1 MIDFHAVMIDETGC
15 EFGVSFKA
23 TTRGAA
29 LEYLREQY
37 PESRCDQLEDPQQ
50 TADREAAIYRRAMAD
65 EDGWDDYD
73 EDDLEDDWDDY
84 ADDERAE
91 MNQRRA
97 EAEEAAQDGMYM

>member
-65 EDGWDDYD
+65 EDGYYDDDYYD
-73 EDDLEDDWDDY
+73 EDEEDDDWDDY

-91 MNQRRA
+91 QNQRRA
-97 EAEEAAQDGMYM
+97 EAEEY

>member
-50 TADREAAIYRRAMAD
+50 TAEREAAIYRRAMAD
-65 EDGWDDYD
+65 EDGYWDDE
-73 EDDLEDDWDDY
+73 EDDDDWDDY
-84 ADDERAE
+84 SDEEREE

-97 EAEEAAQDGMYM
+97 EADEY

>member
-23 TTRGAA
+23 ATRGAA

-50 TADREAAIYRRAMAD
+50 TAEREAAIYRRAMAD

-73 EDDLEDDWDDY
+73 EDDWDDY
-84 ADDERAE
+84 SDEERAE
-91 MNQRRA
+91 QNQRRA

>member
-23 TTRGAA
+23 ATRGAA

-65 EDGWDDYD
+65 EDGWDEYD
-73 EDDLEDDWDDY
+73 DDLDDEWDDY
-84 ADDERAE
+84 SDDERAE
-91 MNQRRA
+91 QNQRRA

>member
-50 TADREAAIYRRAMAD
+50 TAEREAAIYRRAMTD
-65 EDGWDDYD
+65 EDGYWDDE
-73 EDDLEDDWDDY
+73 EDDDDWDDY
-84 ADDERAE
+84 SDEEREE

-97 EAEEAAQDGMYM
+97 EADEY

>member
-50 TADREAAIYRRAMAD
+50 TAEREAAIYRRAMAD
-65 EDGWDDYD
+65 EDGYWDDE
-73 EDDLEDDWDDY
+73 EDDDWDDY
-84 ADDERAE
+84 SDEEREE

-97 EAEEAAQDGMYM
+97 EADEY